1 MAFPLHD
8 ETTAPK
14 AAQAALAAT
23 RKTFGMT
30 PNLERVMASAPA
42 LLTGYSTLWDLFDT
56 TSLSPVERQVVCLT
70 ANFENDCEYCVPWH
84 SLLAQKAG
92 MAADDLEAL
101 RSGASLPTAK
111 LEALHRFAKSLIQ
124 ERGNV
129 APAEMAAFLEAGY
142 APAQALE
149 VVLGLALK
157 VMSNYTNSIAG
168 TPLDAAVETLRWEK
182 PRIAM
187 GSGGQSTTAPKPWEA
202 CRFRAGR
209 RPLARRACGSTGRP
223 PPIRRG
229 ADR

>member
-14 AAQAALAAT
+14 AAQEALAAT
-23 RKTFGMT
+23 RKTFGMI
-30 PNLERVMASAPA
+30 PNLERIMANAPA
-42 LLTGYSTLWDLFDT
+42 LLSGYSALWDLFDT

-70 ANFENDCEYCVPWH
+70 ANFENDCAYCVPWH

-92 MAADDLEAL
+92 MAPDDLEAL
-101 RSGASLPTAK
+101 RDGGALPTAK
-111 LEALHRFAKSLIQ
+111 LDALHRFAKALIQ

-129 APAEMAAFLEAGY
+129 SPAQLADFVAAGY

-168 TPLDAAVETLRWEK
+168 TPLDAAVEPLRWEK

-187 GSGGQSTTAPKPWEA
+187 GSGGQSAT
-202 CRFRAGR
+202 
-209 RPLARRACGSTGRP
+209 
-223 PPIRRG
+223 
-229 ADR
+229 D